1 MKDIVSCAT
10 NQGGAEDM
18 LPTATVRGTRNGN
31 EILFRVPRTKVEGK
45 INQIKKTSP
54 SPYQKM
60 ICRFYRA

>member
-1 MKDIVSCAT
+1 MLLKD
-10 NQGGAEDM
+10 
-18 LPTATVRGTRNGN
+18 
-31 EILFRVPRTKVEGK
+31 EGK